1 MYTFFDK
8 LITPE
13 RCQELNTVALKLKKE
28 NRLNY
33 EADKNHYANSYGTG
47 RIANFEK
54 LLKELTPVIKER
66 TGIHNIVEE
75 NSYTRIYYN
84 GATLAKHV
92 DRKGLDL
99 TLSLCTF
106 SNLKKPWELHVQVE
120 KGKVLSFDTKPGDG
134 ALILGTK
141 MLHWRDPLIC
151 AEDEYVIQSFY
162 HWKINGDIK
171 KVKMFI

>member
-1 MYTFFDK
+1 
-8 LITPE
+8 
-13 RCQELNTVALKLKKE
+13 VALKLKKE

-33 EADKNHYANSYGTG
+33 EADKTHYANSYGTG

-106 SNLKKPWELHVQVE
+106 SSLKKW
-120 KGKVLSFDTKPGDG
+120 
-134 ALILGTK
+134 A
-141 MLHWRDPLIC
+141 
-151 AEDEYVIQSFY
+151 
-162 HWKINGDIK
+162 
-171 KVKMFI
+171 